1 MTMEGVLSMLDFK
14 QRTVMITG
22 AAGNLGRA
30 VASAFRMQGANLV
43 LLDIN
48 AGALDEAYPGDDEHF
63 FKCEVWLYSVY
74 YKSRDNFLK
83 KRHKKSQRGKPLWL
97 QLSSLY

>member
-1 MTMEGVLSMLDFK
+1 MLDFK

-63 FKCEVWLYSVY
+63 FKCEVNLMDQSASGYGAGDGIRADRTLPS
-74 YKSRDNFLK
+74 SPGL
-83 KRHKKSQRGKPLWL
+83 RHDR
-97 QLSSLY
+97 